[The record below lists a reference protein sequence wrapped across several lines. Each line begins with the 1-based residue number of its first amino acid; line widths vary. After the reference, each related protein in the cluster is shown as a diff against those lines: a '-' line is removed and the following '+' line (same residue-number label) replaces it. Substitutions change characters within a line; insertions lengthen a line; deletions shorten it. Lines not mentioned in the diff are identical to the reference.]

1 MISRFWETLFDLRD
15 KLQSEH
21 RFTAWNA
28 VGDVE
33 NLLQQAYDDGMEF
46 SSKIVDK
53 KPDGKLEELVL
64 SIPDIAVFYDK
75 TDKTYFYELDNRHFD
90 YPEEVIEY
98 VISFRKMQQTQAM
111 QKAKNEVLEFVKDML
126 TDLNYAEVLRKSS
139 PKTVTMVK
147 GEKDE

>member
-15 KLQSEH
+15 KLQAEH

-64 SIPDIAVFYDK
+64 SIPDIAVFYD
-75 TDKTYFYELDNRHFD
+75 TLDKTYFYELDNRHFD

-111 QKAKNEVLEFVKDML
+111 QKVKNEVLEFVKDML

-139 PKTVTMVK
+139 PKKVTMVK